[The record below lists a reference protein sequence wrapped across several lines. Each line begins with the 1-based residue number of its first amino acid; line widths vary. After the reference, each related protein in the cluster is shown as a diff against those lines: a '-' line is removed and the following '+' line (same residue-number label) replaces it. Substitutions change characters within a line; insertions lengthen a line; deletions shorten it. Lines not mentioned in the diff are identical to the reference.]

1 MVSVAMAT
9 YNGERYLRRQIETVF
24 MNLAPEDEL
33 VISDDGSTDQTLSII
48 QSFDDARIRLFSGPQ
63 KGINAN
69 FSNAIAHC
77 TGDYI
82 FLCDQDDIWHPNK
95 VQRVLETFREQN
107 CLLVEHDAVVA
118 DCVGNTIYPSFFD
131 YRKVR
136 SGFMRNIIRN
146 TYHGCCMAFS
156 AELKSRILPIPNGGF
171 LHDQWIGLVAERS
184 GKCVFLKELL
194 MEYQRYESNASSF
207 HPHPFHIQLRNRIQ
221 LCLNL
226 GKRLL

>member
-118 DCVGNTIYPSFFD
+118 DGVGNTIYPSFFD